1 MSMYVTDNQNNRL
14 IEPYLKFA
22 TRKFI
27 KKNTILYT
35 QGEVGQGFYY
45 ILDGMVKISTLDF
58 KKNCRIL
65 DISASGKLI
74 GEQSL
79 TGHPYFTTATVI
91 KDSVLY
97 YFTIQTYNQF
107 LQVNPDIRNFITKSI
122 LGKVKL
128 HVSDLNVK
136 SFPTENQVAFYLLR
150 LLDIFSQDKINLT
163 QQELA
168 KYTGLTRITIY
179 RILKKWEEEGIL
191 SISNRKIY
199 ILKPDI
205 LKHYVDS
212 QYASN

>member
-1 MSMYVTDNQNNRL
+1 MYLEDNQNRHL

-27 KKNTILYT
+27 NKNTILYQ
-35 QGEVGQGFYY
+35 QGEIGQGFYF
-45 ILDGMVKISTLDF
+45 ILDGMIKISTLDF

-65 DISASGKLI
+65 DISTSGKLI

-97 YFTIQTYNQF
+97 YFSIQTYNQF
-107 LQVNPDIRNFITKSI
+107 LQVNPDIRNFITRSI

-150 LLDIFSQDKINLT
+150 LINIYKQVKIDIT
-163 QQELA
+163 QQEIA

-179 RILKKWEEEGIL
+179 KIFKMWEEEGIL
-191 SISNRKIY
+191 SIENREIY

-205 LKHYVDS
+205 LKQYVDS
-212 QYASN
+212 QYSSN

>member
-1 MSMYVTDNQNNRL
+1 MYIKEKQNNHL

-27 KKNTILYT
+27 KKNTVLYK
-35 QGEVGQGFYY
+35 QGEIGQGFYF

-65 DISASGKLI
+65 DISTSGKLI
-74 GEQSL
+74 GEQVL
-79 TGHPYFTTATVI
+79 NGHPYITTATVI
-91 KDSVLY
+91 KDSILY

-107 LQVNPDIRNFITKSI
+107 LQVNPDIRNFITRSI

-128 HVSDLNVK
+128 HVSDLNVR

-150 LLDIFSQDKINLT
+150 LINIYNQVKIDLT

-179 RILKKWEEEGIL
+179 RIMKKWEEEGIL
-191 SISNRKIY
+191 SINNRKIHILQPH
-199 ILKPDI
+199 ILKQ
-205 LKHYVDS
+205 YVDS
-212 QYASN
+212 QYSSN